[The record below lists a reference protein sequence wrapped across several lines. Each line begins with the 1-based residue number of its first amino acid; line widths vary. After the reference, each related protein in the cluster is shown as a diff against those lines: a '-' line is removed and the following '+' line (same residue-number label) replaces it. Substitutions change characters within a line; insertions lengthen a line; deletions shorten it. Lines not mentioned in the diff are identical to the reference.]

1 MGMIIAYYTGSFNP
15 DIILNKT
22 GKGFNTGLGLYSE
35 DIDKLFTI
43 VKELYG
49 IEFTSLMNKSKDE
62 LIKIIKNDISTG
74 KPVYF
79 VGNGK
84 HAVVITGFHVN
95 NTGFYIVVN
104 DPSGY
109 YTYDVWNATVRI
121 DGSSL
126 DIDGRGSYE
135 YGVLVSINKVF
146 ETLGNNVF
154 VSTILNAP
162 NPKPP
167 EATVYAYTDHPI
179 AVSLLFFNSASLT
192 FVSKETRFY
201 HNNYLDKS
209 LWYPIP
215 ILDSQGSLVEF
226 TIFVYPNT
234 YWQKEFILEVNVTQI
249 SLNGKVISYLDK
261 LDVVVYNYSYV
272 EIRKPS
278 STIFNY
284 YQSINKP
291 LTLGLSFGVAST
303 IQVSFK
309 LTAKNA
315 TSDLIYKWGPVE
327 IYVYHDVALLSVE
340 NFGVKIDFIAGIIYK
355 RERSLQIV
363 DLYVKYSYS
372 ISSSFRFSFNMTKP
386 CLYHFNATTPH
397 PERGGYYYVCRLE
410 LPINQS
416 SIEIRGTLCNIWN
429 INKVLNLPIGGLR
442 REGEISLYE
451 AVFDGWFVDLRMRYS
466 IFQLTGRNYLIR
478 INVGND
484 KYTLDLGSQPSGDVS
499 YNVSTSSFDWTRIKV
514 SLQDS
519 NGVLIDSI
527 NANILS
533 PFIMSLSDLQSPLS
547 APGDSYVVIRYDISI
562 PKSALIN
569 AGLRVFDLA
578 PSAILYL
585 NKSYIDSTTWIDG
598 VVAQDTSIVFTMKT
612 AFRIP
617 ACSGVGD
624 ECIYEVALIPKLGIR
639 YRGEDVVYVYS
650 SRISKSSMIRVY
662 KPNETAGRIAVVLV
676 LDKSGSMDD
685 EFQNRTKLDW
695 AKEAAINLVNLT
707 FDGDYLGLI
716 TFSTYPELTQSIVI
730 VNSTTRSTIIDKIQS
745 ITAKGWTN
753 IGDSLKLAVD
763 ILGDQGLK
771 GLKRAIIFLTD
782 GRHNTGTDPISILGY
797 VKNSSIPVYTIGLG
811 EPNVGDGI
819 NETLLQIIA
828 SETGGKYY
836 HAPTPDK
843 LKEIFDNIRGRV
855 SGVNLIDSSIITLQ
869 PGESTWM
876 VYPLDI
882 SSDFIAEVSW
892 DKGYEPLVVLNVMDV
907 TVDQFNASS
916 LGIEVTYPATNTL
929 RLKIPR
935 GGNVFIL
942 IVGQVFTLI
951 PINMSIINR
960 GNDQARIE
968 TRVFGGREQLL
979 ELMLDN
985 PAARYA
991 RGQYLHYR
999 VSAEANKKVMVTLTD
1014 NGGSI
1019 LYYNIHTVE
1028 STGPF
1033 SGTATGYVKLP
1044 DSPGTYYLKASL
1056 IDVFQLKS
1064 QVLPIQVID
1073 TLYSDP
1079 LTVNIT
1085 ERIEGYGSFKIP
1097 LTIFIK
1103 DQSLIGGLLVT
1114 QVKLEPRNPYAP
1126 SVSIQSDLLT
1136 INNSRLENYLFVN
1149 IPPYT
1154 QPGDYNISLV
1164 LYIKGYSAIVI
1175 DNAVEVHVPE
1185 LSVDAIGFM
1194 DTITSFRGDQT
1205 AQSLLLSVSGET
1217 SVPLDLEVKPLFLDD
1232 RTLVNGSTEYH
1243 STVTPNT
1250 TQNLVL
1256 SYDTSK
1262 IGVFPGY
1269 IRILI
1274 NNTVV
1279 KSIPQVLVVL
1289 PREADLDKT
1298 IWGYGYNEVTVGPD
1312 PDRGIEAQLSLK
1324 WKGIVSGVISTPSSP
1339 KSQLD
1344 YLAYAYSSEPG
1355 ARGILT
1361 IIIPSQYRKQGYFLM
1376 VDKDGVLIN
1385 SFDLSSQ
1392 SSILQ
1397 LELEPGFVY
1406 RVWVE
1411 YSGVTNTTTTTTQ
1424 TTTTPWVTSTKPLII
1439 GGGGKEPLTTSQMQ
1453 PVETP
1458 PTRLSSLLAI
1468 IFIILALELLV
1479 IYVFYRKK
1487 K

>member
-1 MGMIIAYYTGSFNP
+1 M
-15 DIILNKT
+15 
-22 GKGFNTGLGLYSE
+22 
-35 DIDKLFTI
+35 
-43 VKELYG
+43 V
-49 IEFTSLMNKSKDE
+49 
-62 LIKIIKNDISTG
+62 
-74 KPVYF
+74 
-79 VGNGK
+79 
-84 HAVVITGFHVN
+84 
-95 NTGFYIVVN
+95 
-104 DPSGY
+104 
-109 YTYDVWNATVRI
+109 
-121 DGSSL
+121 
-126 DIDGRGSYE
+126 
-135 YGVLVSINKVF
+135 
-146 ETLGNNVF
+146 
-154 VSTILNAP
+154 
-162 NPKPP
+162 
-167 EATVYAYTDHPI
+167 
-179 AVSLLFFNSASLT
+179 
-192 FVSKETRFY
+192 
-201 HNNYLDKS
+201 
-209 LWYPIP
+209 
-215 ILDSQGSLVEF
+215 
-226 TIFVYPNT
+226 
-234 YWQKEFILEVNVTQI
+234 
-249 SLNGKVISYLDK
+249 
-261 LDVVVYNYSYV
+261 
-272 EIRKPS
+272 
-278 STIFNY
+278 
-284 YQSINKP
+284 
-291 LTLGLSFGVAST
+291 
-303 IQVSFK
+303 
-309 LTAKNA
+309 
-315 TSDLIYKWGPVE
+315 
-327 IYVYHDVALLSVE
+327 
-340 NFGVKIDFIAGIIYK
+340 
-355 RERSLQIV
+355 
-363 DLYVKYSYS
+363 
-372 ISSSFRFSFNMTKP
+372 
-386 CLYHFNATTPH
+386 
-397 PERGGYYYVCRLE
+397 
-410 LPINQS
+410 
-416 SIEIRGTLCNIWN
+416 
-429 INKVLNLPIGGLR
+429 
-442 REGEISLYE
+442 
-451 AVFDGWFVDLRMRYS
+451 
-466 IFQLTGRNYLIR
+466 
-478 INVGND
+478 
-484 KYTLDLGSQPSGDVS
+484 
-499 YNVSTSSFDWTRIKV
+499 
-514 SLQDS
+514 
-519 NGVLIDSI
+519 
-527 NANILS
+527 
-533 PFIMSLSDLQSPLS
+533 
-547 APGDSYVVIRYDISI
+547 
-562 PKSALIN
+562 
-569 AGLRVFDLA
+569 
-578 PSAILYL
+578 
-585 NKSYIDSTTWIDG
+585 
-598 VVAQDTSIVFTMKT
+598 
-612 AFRIP
+612 
-617 ACSGVGD
+617 
-624 ECIYEVALIPKLGIR
+624 
-639 YRGEDVVYVYS
+639 
-650 SRISKSSMIRVY
+650 RVY
-662 KPNETAGRIAVVLV
+662 KSNETARRIAVVLV

-685 EFQNRTKLDW
+685 EFQNRKKLDW

-745 ITAKGWTN
+745 ITAEGWTN

-797 VKNSSIPVYTIGLG
+797 VKNSGIPVYTIGLG

-836 HAPTPDK
+836 HAPAPDK

-855 SGVNLIDSSIITLQ
+855 SGVNLIDSSIINLQ

-876 VYPLDI
+876 VYPLDA

-907 TVDQFNASS
+907 TVDQYNASS

-935 GGNVFIL
+935 GGNVSIL

-1014 NGGSI
+1014 SGGSI

-1044 DSPGTYYLKASL
+1044 DFPGTYYLKASL

-1064 QVLPIQVID
+1064 QVLPIQVGDIP
-1073 TLYSDP
+1073 YSDS
-1079 LTVNIT
+1079 LTVDIT
-1085 ERIEGYGSFKIP
+1085 GRIDGYGLFKIP
-1097 LTIFIK
+1097 LTISIK

-1149 IPPYT
+1149 IPPHT
-1154 QPGDYNISLV
+1154 QPGNYNISLV
-1164 LYIKGYSAIVI
+1164 LYIKGYSTIVI

-1324 WKGIVSGVISTPSSP
+1324 WKGIVSGVISMPSSP

-1376 VDKDGVLIN
+1376 VDKEGVLIN

-1411 YSGVTNTTTTTTQ
+1411 YSGVTNTTTITTK
-1424 TTTTPWVTSTKPLII
+1424 TTTTPWTTPTKPLII
-1439 GGGGKEPLTTSQMQ
+1439 SGGGKEPLTTSQEQ
-1453 PVETP
+1453 PVETS
-1458 PTRLSSLLAI
+1458 PTRLYSLLAI